1 MDKNLSNV
9 GKRYLGYRILSMIV
23 SPIIELPDFERDKP
37 HEASLLDSIFA
48 IDERTKLPQG
58 DLAVF
63 MSENTS
69 PEVKQ
74 FIQQNLLQ
82 DNNVQLPEN
91 GKDLDDD
98 TISAL
103 TRGSGES
110 VSSYR
115 DRVMDWLKQS
125 MRESHDV
132 EAK

>member
-1 MDKNLSNV
+1 MKKNLSNV
-9 GKRYLGYRILSMIV
+9 GKRYLGNRIFAMIE
-23 SPIIELPDFERDKP
+23 SPIIDLPIFERDKP
-37 HEASLLDSIFA
+37 HEASLFDSIFA

-82 DNNVQLPEN
+82 QNNLELPEN

-98 TISAL
+98 IISAL